1 MKKKRFI
8 RLVMSYGVQRNEAA
22 HMAARVGAFGTYEA
36 LFAAYRPLLV
46 GRAAAQGVQRGFRDL
61 SATAA
66 LAARRLRD
74 FFTVAFGGV
83 DLATDGDQSVVVHH
97 IGSGNA
103 GAPTVEVMT
112 KEEHTAAHAAGRS
125 D

>member
-22 HMAARVGAFGTYEA
+22 QIATRVGAFGSYEA
-36 LFAAYRPLLV
+36 IFAVYQPLLA
-46 GRAAAQGVQRGFRDL
+46 GRAVKGLQRGFRNL
-61 SATAA
+61 SATVA
-66 LAARRLRD
+66 LAAHGLCD

-83 DLATDGDQSVVVHH
+83 DIATDGDQSVVVHH
-97 IGSGNA
+97 IGSGNE
-103 GAPTVEVMT
+103 GAPAVEVTT

>member
-1 MKKKRFI
+1 MEKKRFI

-22 HMAARVGAFGTYEA
+22 QMAARVGAFGSYEA
-36 LFAAYRPLLV
+36 IFAVYQPLLA
-46 GRAAAQGVQRGFRDL
+46 GRSAVKGLQRGFRNL

-66 LAARRLRD
+66 LAARGLCD
-74 FFTVAFGGV
+74 FFSVAFGDV
-83 DLATDGDQSVVVHH
+83 DIATDRDQSVVVHH